1 MQVIPPQSASQ
12 HAETSMMRWLV
23 LVLCTA
29 LPGSWAEA
37 AIPRNWIGADRAELI
52 AVLGQPQEVRSDG
65 QGGSIFVYASLRTL
79 AETLDE
85 REPGDHASEETLH
98 LGANLY
104 FLDAAGK
111 IYGKLDALNL

>member
-1 MQVIPPQSASQ
+1 
-12 HAETSMMRWLV
+12 MRWLF
-23 LVLCTA
+23 LVMCALVPGTWTEAA
-29 LPGSWAEA
+29 LPR
-37 AIPRNWIGADRAELI
+37 PWIGADRAELI

-85 REPGDHASEETLH
+85 RELGDHASEETLH